1 MMSQPQT
8 RERLSNHR
16 KGLVITGIGAF
27 LMTFDIPLV
36 RLAESDEWT
45 VVYVRGMCVFFV
57 MLGYWFWTHFRR
69 DNQIPFINGVEG
81 FAAAGTFAITNIS
94 FMTAIHHTTAA
105 NAVFILAF
113 APLFAAILSRIFLS
127 EPVRIHTW
135 LAIAGAIVGILIIA
149 TAGFDSG
156 HTFGDLMALLAATS
170 LASSLTIMRWSGKDM
185 TFSPGFGSLLT
196 AIVAVWFADPFSLN
210 GTQAALLGAN
220 SLLIMPLS
228 LGLLA
233 LGTRYISAPEVAMLM
248 LLDSFLAP
256 VWVWLLLGE
265 VPTGQVV
272 FGGAIVV
279 GSIIIHSII
288 QAKRA

>member
-1 MMSQPQT
+1 MISQPQA
-8 RERLSNHR
+8 RERISNHR

-36 RLAESDEWT
+36 RLAHSDEWT
-45 VVYVRGMCVFFV
+45 VVYVRGLCVFFV
-57 MLGYWFWTHFRR
+57 MLGYWFWTHTRR
-69 DNQIPFINGVEG
+69 NNSVPFINGVEG
-81 FAAAGTFAITNIS
+81 FAASATFAVTNIS

-113 APLFAAILSRIFLS
+113 APFFAAILSRIFLS
-127 EPVRIHTW
+127 EPVLRHTW
-135 LAIAGAIVGILIIA
+135 LAIIVAIAGILIIA
-149 TAGFDSG
+149 TSGFDSG
-156 HTFGDLMALLAATS
+156 HTFGDLMALLAAAS

-196 AIVAVWFADPFSLN
+196 ALVAVWFADPFSLN
-210 GTQAALLGAN
+210 VNQAALLGFN
-220 SLLIMPLS
+220 SLLIMPIS

-265 VPTGQVV
+265 VPAGQVLL
-272 FGGAIVV
+272 GGSIVV
-279 GSIIIHSII
+279 AAILVHSYI

>member
-1 MMSQPQT
+1 MTSQPQT
-8 RERLSNHR
+8 RQRINNHR

-57 MLGYWFWTHFRR
+57 MLGYWFWTHHRR
-69 DNQIPFINGVEG
+69 GNKIPFINGVGG
-81 FAAAGTFAITNIS
+81 FAAAATFAVTNIS

-113 APLFAAILSRIFLS
+113 APLFAAILSRIFLA

-135 LAIAGAIVGILIIA
+135 LAIGVAIAGILIIA
-149 TAGFDSG
+149 TSGFDSG

-210 GTQAALLGAN
+210 ATQTALLGFN
-220 SLLIMPLS
+220 SLLIMPIS

-265 VPTGQVV
+265 VPAGQVLI
-272 FGGAIVV
+272 GGGIVISAILV
-279 GSIIIHSII
+279 HSVI